1 MYANV
6 AFRLAVLLAVTALC
20 CMTTFGVS
28 GAKHRRG
35 TKPREELLVSACK
48 QVALYRVV
56 NIPFDVIHELASN
69 ASSAV
74 EEIKSKI
81 DAMREMAEALD
92 DPEINKSAESV
103 YNDADWAE
111 EQINTALEL
120 VRQTRVLIDGYIL
133 GARPTYNQ
141 KFIGMDGTLELV
153 FKNSTQCNDIFKEK
167 TNESGVNYDEMVSNT
182 NNLTEWKE
190 RAKKIWD
197 KPPTWA
203 SEVVEKIII
212 NRVKVSWDSVRKK
225 LEEQLENVAIPLV
238 PVMFNV
244 TTVEKKAV
252 QIEAQKKLKTEEV
265 TREHGILCNISK
277 RLSLLSSALG
287 GLEEQATKKT
297 DELKKL
303 RDSEEA
309 HVQMR
314 KKYIVALETVVPR
327 ADYGATKVISE
338 GGNGVPS
345 TPRLEFVERVDNGV
359 AITAHKIK
367 REIKEVSE
375 GAELALKSLRGR
387 LDKVGKRAS
396 AFSSENKNAKWICD
410 VPVHDVTPY
419 TLEAM
424 TDELSNAER
433 GIIPGDLR
441 SNLKTV
447 SNKWESL
454 QKSMA
459 ELDKVA
465 EVAKSDVN
473 EAEMQSK
480 VTELAVVKELAVK
493 REEFCKVMDHLN
505 AVKSH
510 HNSLEARAREVQSEV
525 QEAKKYEESAG
536 TEAELIQKY
545 VKKIVATGAR
555 TKAAVVRA
563 MGACR
568 AAEAAAAEK
577 DADVFA
583 SAAGACVAAKRAD
596 DEGRETEK
604 TSSAV
609 KEFEKKSGFALVG
622 IRESVRRTAVAEGT
636 ALKSKEN
643 ITGALH
649 KIEAVVERVNKTF
662 NDAVTK
668 LPGLESN
675 GYMKECNKDGTV
687 AGGEGTVGA
696 FEVNMQTLLQFVNE
710 SEGSI
715 INNSVTVLRESTKQF
730 DNALNE
736 AKKFS
741 ANAKSESDQV
751 KAIRAAIKSNAH
763 VARETVRRAEDAAR
777 EAQEAASRVASGCKP
792 LHRQLLSVLSGAV

>member
-1 MYANV
+1 MIPLINSKLNLTVVQAGTLSVEKETATKVGNINQ
-6 AFRLAVLLAVTALC
+6 RLVQEYKALC
-20 CMTTFGVS
+20 S
-28 GAKHRRG
+28 PRRQ
-35 TKPREELLVSACK
+35 LSAM
-48 QVALYRVV
+48 
-56 NIPFDVIHELASN
+56 S
-69 ASSAV
+69 
-74 EEIKSKI
+74 
-81 DAMREMAEALD
+81 
-92 DPEINKSAESV
+92 
-103 YNDADWAE
+103 
-111 EQINTALEL
+111 
-120 VRQTRVLIDGYIL
+120 
-133 GARPTYNQ
+133 
-141 KFIGMDGTLELV
+141 
-153 FKNSTQCNDIFKEK
+153 
-167 TNESGVNYDEMVSNT
+167 
-182 NNLTEWKE
+182 
-190 RAKKIWD
+190 
-197 KPPTWA
+197 
-203 SEVVEKIII
+203 
-212 NRVKVSWDSVRKK
+212 
-225 LEEQLENVAIPLV
+225 
-238 PVMFNV
+238 
-244 TTVEKKAV
+244 
-252 QIEAQKKLKTEEV
+252 
-265 TREHGILCNISK
+265 
-277 RLSLLSSALG
+277 SLLSN
-287 GLEEQATKKT
+287 LEKRLLTKTTEHEGTREKEKEHMQAI
-297 DELKKL
+297 
-303 RDSEEA
+303 
-309 HVQMR
+309 
-314 KKYIVALETVVPR
+314 KKYITTLKTVVPR
-327 ADYGATKVISE
+327 SDFATTAMGHGQRPGTTPLMANAQPKTGKIGVYDAEKVK
-338 GGNGVPS
+338 
-345 TPRLEFVERVDNGV
+345 DD
-359 AITAHKIK
+359 
-367 REIKEVSE
+367 IKEMRDRV
-375 GAELALKSLRGR
+375 ALTLKSLEGHVEHIKRKATR
-387 LDKVGKRAS
+387 LSGKHS
-396 AFSSENKNAKWICD
+396 ITEECG
-410 VPVHDVTPY
+410 VPVHEITPN

-433 GIIPGDLR
+433 GIIPEDLR

-473 EAEMQSK
+473 VAETQSK
-480 VTELAVVKELAVK
+480 ETELAVVKELVVK

-510 HNSLEARAREVQSEV
+510 HNSLEARAREVQSGV

-536 TEAELIQKY
+536 TEAGLIQKY

-609 KEFEKKSGFALVG
+609 KGFEKKSGFALAG
-622 IRESVRRTAVAEGT
+622 IRKSVKRTAVAEGT
-636 ALKSKEN
+636 AFKSKEN

-668 LPGLESN
+668 LPGLQSE
-675 GYMKECNKDGTV
+675 GYMKECNKDGT
-687 AGGEGTVGA
+687 AAAAESTVGT

-741 ANAKSESDQV
+741 ANAKSESEQV
-751 KAIRAAIKSNAH
+751 KAIRAAIKSSAH

-777 EAQEAASRVASGCKP
+777 EAQEAASRVASGCEP